1 MTHILLIHN
10 FFRDQFHSA
19 GGANPIPWTWVA
31 GEPGTFYQFGPLRL
45 VSVAVLESTM
55 IMYIEMKYCKY
66 HIVYIII
73 SILTTVT
80 GVVDRVQIGVLLGFA
95 S

>member
-1 MTHILLIHN
+1 
-10 FFRDQFHSA
+10 
-19 GGANPIPWTWVA
+19 
-31 GEPGTFYQFGPLRL
+31 
-45 VSVAVLESTM
+45 M

>member
-1 MTHILLIHN
+1 
-10 FFRDQFHSA
+10 
-19 GGANPIPWTWVA
+19 
-31 GEPGTFYQFGPLRL
+31 
-45 VSVAVLESTM
+45 M

-80 GVVDRVQIGVLLGFA
+80 EGSRQGANWRAAKVC
-95 S
+95 